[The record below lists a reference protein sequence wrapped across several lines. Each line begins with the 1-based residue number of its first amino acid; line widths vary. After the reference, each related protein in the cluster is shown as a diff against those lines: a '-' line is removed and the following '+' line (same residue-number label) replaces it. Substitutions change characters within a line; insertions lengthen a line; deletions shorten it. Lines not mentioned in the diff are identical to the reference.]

1 MPPPPMCGSRNR
13 TRNVRLRQ
21 SRTETNEPIPGA
33 AQIHSHRRAE
43 RFRAMCDVRF
53 GGPFRQT
60 PLPVGRRK
68 SKLLR
73 FRWQCLFLKRAA
85 RGATKALLS
94 RRALERESPVGLF
107 ADLSVAELDE
117 LKFVRC
123 CALRLLNRL
132 SVVEVAVCICT
143 RRADIVAA
151 ASKRTR

>member
-1 MPPPPMCGSRNR
+1 
-13 TRNVRLRQ
+13 
-21 SRTETNEPIPGA
+21 
-33 AQIHSHRRAE
+33 
-43 RFRAMCDVRF
+43 
-53 GGPFRQT
+53 
-60 PLPVGRRK
+60 
-68 SKLLR
+68 
-73 FRWQCLFLKRAA
+73 LFLKRAA

-143 RRADIVAA
+143 RRADSRRRVEAHSLKCVKCA
-151 ASKRTR
+151 LKK